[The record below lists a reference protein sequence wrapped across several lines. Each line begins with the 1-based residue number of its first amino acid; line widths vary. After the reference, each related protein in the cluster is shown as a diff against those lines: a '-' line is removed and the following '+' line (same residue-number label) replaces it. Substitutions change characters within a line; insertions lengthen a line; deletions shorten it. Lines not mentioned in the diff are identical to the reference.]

1 MTTFQQSPYLRD
13 QRQFPNDD
21 LRDLSNQVD
30 HAYIDIAS
38 KVNARTVGV
47 YAIGNPIVTGEKWYL
62 SGGNT
67 QQQTLRQVYQ
77 FAGAGNIAHGINF
90 ASITQFTRCWGT
102 YTDGAS
108 PSNWYGVIFTT
119 TVGLAGQVTFSLT
132 PTNIVVVVDGAA
144 PAVTSGSIVLEWLS
158 QF

>member
-1 MTTFQQSPYLRD
+1 MTNNFQQSPYLRD

-21 LRDLSNQVD
+21 VRDLSNQVD
-30 HAYIDIAS
+30 HAYIDIAN

-47 YAIGNPIVTGEKWYL
+47 YALGNQIVTGEQWLL

-67 QQQTLRQVYQ
+67 KQQTLRQVYQ

-102 YTDGAS
+102 YTDGT
-108 PSNWYGVIFTT
+108 NWYGVIFTT
-119 TVGLAGQVTFSLT
+119 TTGLAGQVTFSIT

-144 PAVTSGSIVLEWLS
+144 PAVTQGSIILEWLS
-158 QF
+158 MF